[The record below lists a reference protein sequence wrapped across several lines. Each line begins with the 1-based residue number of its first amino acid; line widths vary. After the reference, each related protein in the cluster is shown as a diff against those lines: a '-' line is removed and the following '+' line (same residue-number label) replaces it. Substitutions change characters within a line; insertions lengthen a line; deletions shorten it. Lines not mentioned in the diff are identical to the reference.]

1 MPPERRAFRP
11 TVLGP
16 RAMVATPHYLASA
29 AGLRVLH
36 AGGNAID
43 AAIAA
48 AAVCSVVYPH
58 MCSIGGDAFW
68 LIYNAQTATVRGLNG
83 SGRSGVRCSIEQ
95 YQKSG
100 YATIPSRGFLA
111 ANTVPGAVD
120 SWGVAYAYGQEH
132 FGSRLSWASL
142 LEDAIAYAE
151 AGFAVTQS
159 QEQWTIRDTMDAANT
174 LGTLQQFEGF
184 RRTYLTT
191 SGAPYQA
198 GERMRQP
205 ALAQTFK
212 AIASQGSREL
222 YEGAVARAIVQ
233 YLARHHGMLTAE
245 DFQAQQAEWVE
256 PLHTTYRG
264 YDAYGLP
271 PNSQGLTALQLL
283 NILEHFDVAGMGEEN
298 PDYYHVQIE
307 ATKLA
312 FADRDR
318 WITDPDFQPVP
329 LAHLLSPTYAQQR
342 ASLIDMQC
350 ASPYYTAGDMPG
362 DTVYIAVVDA
372 AGHAVSMLQ
381 SLYFDFGSGIVAGDT
396 GVLLQN
402 RGSFFSLD
410 QAHVNRLAPRK
421 RTFHTLIPAMLLLH
435 GHLFL
440 VYGTMGGEGQPQTQ
454 AALVSRIVDFGYEV
468 QAAIEAPRWLYG
480 RTWGMATRDL
490 FLEGRIPPPIVQE
503 LARRGHP
510 VRVVAPWNEL
520 LGHAQAIRIDPATGV
535 RQGGADPRGDG
546 LAVGY

>member
-1 MPPERRAFRP
+1 MI
-11 TVLGP
+11 
-16 RAMVATPHYLASA
+16 ATPHYLASA

-36 AGGNAID
+36 SGGSAID

-68 LIYNAQTATVRGLNG
+68 LIYNAHTATVHGLNG
-83 SGRSGVRCSIEQ
+83 SGRSGRQCSIDL
-95 YQKSG
+95 YQQAG
-100 YATIPSRGFLA
+100 YATIPSRGFFA

-120 SWGVAYAYGQEH
+120 SWGMAYAYGQEH
-132 FGSRLSWASL
+132 FGTRVSWSSL
-142 LEDAIAYAE
+142 LEDAVTYAE
-151 AGFAVTQS
+151 TGFAVTHS

-174 LGTLQQFEGF
+174 LGMLQQFEGF
-184 RRTYLTT
+184 RQTYLTT

-222 YEGAVARAIVQ
+222 YEGAVARAMVQ
-233 YLARHHGMLTAE
+233 YLTQHYGMLTAE

-256 PLHTTYRG
+256 PLHSTYRS

-283 NILEHFDVAGMGEEN
+283 NILAHFDLASMGEEHA
-298 PDYYHVQIE
+298 DYYHLQIE

-318 WITDPDFQPVP
+318 WITDPDFQSAPI
-329 LAHLLSPTYAQQR
+329 AHLLSPAYAQEQ
-342 ASLIDMQC
+342 ASLIDMRR
-350 ASPYYTAGDMPG
+350 ASPHYTAGSIPG

-410 QAHVNRLAPRK
+410 PAHVNRLEPRK
-421 RTFHTLIPAMLLLH
+421 RPFHTLIPAMLLHH
-435 GHLFL
+435 GRLSL

-490 FLEGRIPPPIVQE
+490 FLEGHVPPSTAQE

-510 VRVVAPWNEL
+510 VRVVAPWDAL
-520 LGHAQAIRIDPATGV
+520 LGHAQAIRIDPTTGI

-546 LAVGY
+546 LAVGF

>member
-1 MPPERRAFRP
+1 
-11 TVLGP
+11 
-16 RAMVATPHYLASA
+16 MVATPHYLASA

-58 MCSIGGDAFW
+58 MCSIGGDAVW
-68 LIYNAQTATVRGLNG
+68 LIYNAQTATVHGLNG
-83 SGRSGVRCSIEQ
+83 SGRSGSQCSIDRYEQ
-95 YQKSG
+95 SG
-100 YATIPSRGFLA
+100 YATIPSRGFFA

-120 SWGVAYAYGQEH
+120 SWGTAYAYGQEH
-132 FGSRLSWASL
+132 FGTCVSWASL
-142 LEDAIAYAE
+142 LEDAVAYAE

-159 QEQWTIRDTMDAANT
+159 QERWTIRDTMEPGNA
-174 LGTLQQFEGF
+174 LGMLQQFEGF
-184 RRTYLTT
+184 RRTYLTA
-191 SGAPYQA
+191 SGVPYRA
-198 GERMRQP
+198 GERLRQP
-205 ALAQTFK
+205 ALAQTLK
-212 AIASQGSREL
+212 AIASQGSREF
-222 YEGAVARAIVQ
+222 YEGAVARAMVQ
-233 YLARHHGMLTAE
+233 YLVQHQGMLTAE
-245 DFQAQQAEWVE
+245 DFRAQQAEWVH

-271 PNSQGLTALQLL
+271 PNTQGLTALQLL
-283 NILEHFDVAGMGEEN
+283 NLLEHFDVASIGDEH
-298 PDYYHVQIE
+298 PDYYHVHIE

-329 LAHLLSPTYAQQR
+329 VAHLLSPAYARQR
-342 ASLIDMQC
+342 ASLIDMQR
-350 ASPYYTAGDMPG
+350 ASPHYPAGSIPG
-362 DTVYIAVVDA
+362 DTVYIAVVDT

-381 SLYFDFGSGIVAGDT
+381 SLYFDFGSGIVAGET

-402 RGSFFSLD
+402 RGSFFSLNRG
-410 QAHVNRLAPRK
+410 HVNRLAPRK
-421 RTFHTLIPAMLLLH
+421 RTFHTLIPAMLLQQGRLA
-435 GHLFL
+435 L

-454 AALVSRIVDFGYEV
+454 AALVSRIVDFGYDV

-480 RTWGMATRDL
+480 RTWGMATGDL
-490 FLEGRIPPPIVQE
+490 CLEGRMPSSTVQE

-510 VRVVAPWNEL
+510 VRVVAPWDEL

>member
-1 MPPERRAFRP
+1 
-11 TVLGP
+11 
-16 RAMVATPHYLASA
+16 MVATPHYLASA
-29 AGLRVLH
+29 AGLRVLQ

-68 LIYNAQTATVRGLNG
+68 LIYNAHTATVHGLNG
-83 SGRSGVRCSIEQ
+83 SGRSGAQCSIAL
-95 YQKSG
+95 YQHAG
-100 YATIPSRGFLA
+100 YATIPSRGFYA

-120 SWGVAYAYGQEH
+120 SWGMAYAYGQEH
-132 FGSRLSWASL
+132 WGTRLSWASL
-142 LEDAIAYAE
+142 LEDAVAYAE

-159 QEQWTIRDTMDAANT
+159 QAQWTTRDTMEAANP
-174 LGTLQQFEGF
+174 LGTLQQFAGF
-184 RRTYLTT
+184 RRTYLTA

-198 GERMRQP
+198 GALLRQP
-205 ALAQTFK
+205 ALAQTLK
-212 AIASQGSREL
+212 AIASQGSREF
-222 YEGAVARAIVQ
+222 YEGAVASAMVQ
-233 YLARHHGMLTAE
+233 YLTQHHGMLTAE
-245 DFQAQQAEWVE
+245 DFQAQQAEWVP

-271 PNSQGLTALQLL
+271 PNTQGLTALQLL
-283 NILEHFDVAGMGEEN
+283 NILEHFDVAHLGDEN
-298 PDYYHVQIE
+298 PDYYHLQIE

-312 FADRDR
+312 FADRDQ
-318 WITDPDFQPVP
+318 WITDPDFHPVP
-329 LAHLLSPTYAQQR
+329 IAHLLSPAYAQQQAR
-342 ASLIDMQC
+342 RIDMQR
-350 ASPYYTAGDMPG
+350 ASPHRSAGSIPG

-396 GVLLQN
+396 GVLLHN

-410 QAHVNRLAPRK
+410 QRHVNRLEPRK
-421 RTFHTLIPAMLLLH
+421 RTFHTLIPAMLLHH
-435 GHLFL
+435 GHLSL

-490 FLEGRIPPPIVQE
+490 CLEGRIPPATVQE
-503 LARRGHP
+503 LMRRGHA
-510 VRVVAPWNEL
+510 VRVVAPWDEL
-520 LGHAQAIRIDPATGV
+520 FGHAQAIRIDPVTRV